1 MSFATRHQ
9 DWGGRRK
16 ANPDNAPRVT
26 RQQVIDMA
34 YRHDIEI
41 KRASLGMWFY
51 KNDCTWYTLGQTN
64 YLALRQLR
72 QMVVDAEANGRRA
85 DQVAKRDNAKDVG

>member
-1 MSFATRHQ
+1 MSFATNHQ

-26 RQQVIDMA
+26 RQEVIDLA
-34 YRHDIEI
+34 NNCDIEI
-41 KRASLGMWFY
+41 KRAGLGIWFF
-51 KNDCTWYTLGQTN
+51 KSEGTWYTLGQTN

-72 QMVVDAEANGRRA
+72 QLIIDTEAKGRRA
-85 DQVAKRDNAKDVG
+85 EAAAV